1 MMTNPI
7 VERAATQTGL
17 DLSGALVLGRETRG
31 GETVLLIRT
40 ADGQVRTIPDIPSA
54 QVAQPL
60 PATVA
65 ETLLAGDDD
74 DGAPLPAAAAPA
86 AAAPPPQRDWLPGP
100 LLQRMQ
106 AAERFGEDVPSI
118 RAAIEETAAR
128 VGVHPAALAAMVDVE
143 SRFNPRAAH
152 GSYRG
157 ATQMGPATFREAGG
171 RLGGVDFD
179 TYQTLPLTAQIRM
192 YPEYLAHYGRL
203 DLVRELATDQPPNI
217 QAAILQGFQ
226 FAPNDPMRPEDRSF
240 VAALRSGDFT
250 RPTTPHPQARVLGDT
265 SLGQM
270 SDYFAGVLGD
280 VAPAPTTPRTA
291 PAVVPAP
298 ADILPDTGPVVP
310 AARPDAGTGL
320 EFDLDDVVDPA
331 PSGLFPPPAP
341 IVPTTDPTR
350 APTTDPTRART
361 TPATDPFVVGDPDAT
376 AGDGPQGFG
385 ERLMAGLED
394 LPDALRYLQL
404 MEERPMDVGP
414 PPRIHRPRR
423 SDIGSRALQR
433 MGIASLA

>member
-1 MMTNPI
+1 MHFWGLMMTNPI

-17 DLSGALVLGRETRG
+17 DLSGSLVLGRETRG

-74 DGAPLPAAAAPA
+74 DGAPLPAAAAAAPAAAAA

-226 FAPNDPMRPEDRSF
+226 FAPNDPMRSEDRSF

-320 EFDLDDVVDPA
+320 
-331 PSGLFPPPAP
+331 FPPPDP
-341 IVPTTDPTR
+341 IV
-350 APTTDPTRART
+350 PTTDPTRART

-404 MEERPMDVGP
+404 MEERPMDAGL

>member
-65 ETLLAGDDD
+65 ETLLAGDED

-86 AAAPPPQRDWLPGP
+86 AAAAASPPQRDWLSGP

-171 RLGGVDFD
+171 SLGGVDFD

-203 DLVRELATDQPPNI
+203 DLVRELVTDQPPNI

-226 FAPNDPMRPEDRSF
+226 FAPNDPMRPEGRSF
-240 VAALRSGDFT
+240 VAGLRDGDLL
-250 RPTTPHPQARVLGDT
+250 RPTTPHTQARVLGDT
-265 SLGQM
+265 SLAQM
-270 SDYFAGVLGD
+270 ADYFAGVLGD
-280 VAPAPTTPRTA
+280 VAPAPTTPRAA
-291 PAVVPAP
+291 PAVVPPP

-310 AARPDAGTGL
+310 AVRADAGTGL
-320 EFDLDDVVDPA
+320 AFDLDDVVNHA
-331 PSGLFPPPAP
+331 PSGPFPAPDP
-341 IVPTTDPTR
+341 IVPT
-350 APTTDPTRART
+350 PTTDPTRART
-361 TPATDPFVVGDPDAT
+361 TPATDPLVVGDPDAT

-404 MEERPMDVGP
+404 MEERPMDAGL